1 MILERD
7 EYDEPRKKVGNL
19 SNFALIKD
27 ELKILV
33 GATSEDR
40 LLLTIGLK
48 QLEHRVA
55 VVSGSLSDILA
66 LRKADVGVALGAS
79 GTDITRQASN
89 FIILDDNFVSIVK
102 TIKWS
107 RNTLSICR

>member
-1 MILERD
+1 M
-7 EYDEPRKKVGNL
+7 GNI

-27 ELKILV
+27 ELKVLT

-55 VVSGSLSDILA
+55 VVSGSLSDILS
-66 LRKADVGVALGAS
+66 LKKADVGVALGAS
-79 GTDITRQASN
+79 GNDITRQ
-89 FIILDDNFVSIVK
+89 
-102 TIKWS
+102 
-107 RNTLSICR
+107 